1 VYTILLDCGWLRKV
15 ASDSAMSVEQLRQV
29 PCGKAKHDKMDD
41 MSVIVAFLNRAASKK
56 RPRVEDG
63 SNHSAEAQK
72 KRIANMANT
81 RIER

>member
-1 VYTILLDCGWLRKV
+1 MHHFADCGWLLKV

-63 SNHSAEAQK
+63 SNHSSRSSKEK
-72 KRIANMANT
+72 DRKCC
-81 RIER
+81 